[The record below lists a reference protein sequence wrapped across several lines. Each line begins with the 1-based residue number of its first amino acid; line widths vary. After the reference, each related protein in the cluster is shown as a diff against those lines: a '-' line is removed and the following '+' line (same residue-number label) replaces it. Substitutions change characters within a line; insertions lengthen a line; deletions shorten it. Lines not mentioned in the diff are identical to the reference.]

1 MSFNHNNP
9 DFPEKDQHEYCL
21 NSSDFYSLK
30 TQAKMGD
37 CQAQFNFA
45 SWYEQR
51 MTQEIDHLEELNQ
64 SKNEDTFHLGI
75 LKYNAHVLISCC
87 AKEAYKYYKM
97 AAKRGYADA
106 QVCLTSLLAIASLK
120 GLSEEI
126 LKSAKNAPVYRQWLS
141 RAENQENIATQTSS
155 SSSILASLTN
165 QQSNPSSPARSE
177 GDQTP
182 QPMDLQ
188 HSEKQFGKSDRQTPP
203 GSEERKRKRSSDE
216 RSKNSNFCG
225 TLFCSSLNLPDKK
238 TSEIDSSF
246 GANLTLNQ

>member
-9 DFPEKDQHEYCL
+9 GSSEKDQPKYL
-21 NSSDFYSLK
+21 LTSDVYHSLK
-30 TQAKMGD
+30 KKAKGGD
-37 CQAQFNFA
+37 CQAQVDLA
-45 SWYEQR
+45 SRYVQLMNR
-51 MTQEIDHLEELNQ
+51 EIQYLETLNQ

-87 AKEAYKYYKM
+87 AREAYKYYKM
-97 AAKRGYADA
+97 AAECGYADA
-106 QVCLTSLLAIASLK
+106 QVCLNSLLVIASLK

-126 LKSAKNAPVYRQWLS
+126 LKSTKNAPVYRQWLS

-165 QQSNPSSPARSE
+165 QHSNPSSPAGSG

-188 HSEKQFGKSDRQTPP
+188 HSANPLPDESDGQMQT
-203 GSEERKRKRSSDE
+203 GSEKRKRWDDSDDQSE
-216 RSKNSNFCG
+216 NNDYG
-225 TLFCSSLNLPDKK
+225 TLFCSSLNLPDTKM
-238 TSEIDSSF
+238 SAINNSF
-246 GANLTLNQ
+246 GANLNS